1 CARDYGS
8 SYVAWFA
15 YW

>member
-1 CARDYGS
+1 CARS
-8 SYVAWFA
+8 QPVAWFA